1 MLSEAFMNTNDTKSA
16 GIQSALWSATS
27 LQNPVILKPNSS
39 SWSLCA
45 WNLKRNHLLSD
56 KWGAPMEWRHGFLG
70 PHPPLS
76 SHRHHAGSS
85 PLVEHTGPESSW
97 GNTCSGFCSSVDWV
111 QTSPS
116 PSFPTA
122 SLQHPVTQL
131 FTPLSHFTQKFPFI
145 PCQIVMLCF
154 SVFHGVLTSVL
165 FLFTCFYSCLSD
177 LRLRCRGMM
186 GFWILAYSTLFAS

>member
-1 MLSEAFMNTNDTKSA
+1 MLSEAFMNTADTKSA

-27 LQNPVILKPNSS
+27 LENPVILKPNSPS
-39 SWSLCA
+39 GFLCV

-56 KWGAPMEWRHGFLG
+56 KWGAPTEWRHGFLG

-97 GNTCSGFCSSVDWV
+97 GNTCSGFWSLVGQSGSKLHQALV
-111 QTSPS
+111 
-116 PSFPTA
+116 FPRPC
-122 SLQHPVTQL
+122 PVTQL
-131 FTPLSHFTQKFPFI
+131 FTPPSHFAQKLPFI

-154 SVFHGVLTSVL
+154 SAFHSVLTSVL

-177 LRLRCRGMM
+177 LRLWCHGMM